1 MKRIQPLTKY
11 IPSRVTKFICCNVLL
26 GISINLIV
34 CIKLRF
40 EAYVLGDKEIVDNN
54 ETHHQKRKAILLMAG
69 YRGGSTLTGELFN
82 RNDDMLY
89 YFGIVLPGI
98 EFQSERLV
106 KPIERTPCFIWRKG
120 CAEAEKSNDK

>member
-89 YFGIVLPGI
+89 YFGIV
-98 EFQSERLV
+98 
-106 KPIERTPCFIWRKG
+106 
-120 CAEAEKSNDK
+120 